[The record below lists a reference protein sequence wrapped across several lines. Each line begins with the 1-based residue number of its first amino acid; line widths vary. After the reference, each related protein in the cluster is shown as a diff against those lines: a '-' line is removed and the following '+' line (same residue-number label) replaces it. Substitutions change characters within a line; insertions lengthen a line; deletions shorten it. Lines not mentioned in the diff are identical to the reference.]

1 MKGKN
6 AALSMKVKVG
16 IAISAVAITA
26 GGVGTAELITHS
38 GHRAIASI
46 SPLWPASFSSEKY
59 QEPEFKDSPSREN
72 KAFNVAD
79 FGEQGSNGWFYRYG
93 KSEKP
98 SASKQITE
106 FDGEKYHEIGVEG
119 LEMKKD
125 FLQPG
130 QKEAAILEWRA
141 AKKGKVNLKVAYVK
155 SVNGDKNPTYPDGLT
170 VSIYKGDKLLEN
182 HPVDVKT
189 DSEVLMETELSKIP
203 VKKHESIYFV
213 IDAKANNAYDGG
225 LLYAAVLDDK
235 FKEAAPGVDHAR
247 KNNNANFR
255 DDFGKQGHN
264 GWYYMCGKDVVD
276 SKVASFKAKD
286 NYMNYT
292 SPGLEIGKGFIHP
305 AINDKAVI
313 AWKPKNAGNIEI
325 RGNYEKF
332 EQHDGNPDWPDG
344 VNFSIYKNSK
354 KIFTRDV
361 AAKTKGNNKV
371 DFREKNISV
380 TKNDNIYFVVDA
392 KGNSSYDG
400 GALDVSILDR
410 NGLTNEDSVVVDE
423 SETRQNFANVKD
435 DFGEQGNNGWFF
447 QEGYGDNPFDTYN
460 MNNYVKDD
468 KYVDDSYLEIK
479 RDFVNTGS
487 GQKSAVVKWRVAQ
500 DGTIAID
507 SSYTKLKNKDK
518 NPSWPDGTRVS
529 IFHNSTKLV
538 SQDFAPDRHK
548 EVTKS
553 LDVSSVDVKRG
564 DYISMVVN
572 GKENNAYDGGK
583 YTFAIRSLSGIVGP
597 TEKDVVIPNDD
608 ARTNNASVIT
618 DFGEQGKN
626 GWFYQ
631 YGYYTDPFCAVNV
644 ANYEPEDKYVTK
656 DGIEIKRDFIMPSTK
671 DKSANVKW
679 KVAKD
684 GKINVFLN
692 YTKLKNEDKNPSWP
706 DGVDVTLLHNGKV
719 LKYEGFE
726 PDVNNEVSK
735 DMSVSNLSVKK
746 GDFIT
751 MIVNGRNNTA
761 YDGGKYAFSIEDANV
776 VHVDKVNKSGVNEAN
791 LSSDFGEQGS
801 NGWYYCEGA
810 NPDKAEVLQTKT
822 ADKSGYLSVKD
833 NGLEIKRDFVQPG
846 VKKHAMYQ
854 WVVAANGTVNID
866 GEYVKFGHQDGNPSW
881 PDGTKVIVSKNSKVL
896 LDKDVHVKAGDGND
910 TKLKIDIDELSV
922 KKGDILTFE
931 IGARENNAWDGGRLQ
946 VKIKD
951 SESKGPEIKP
961 DTDNEANLFED
972 FGKQG
977 HKGWYYGSCEWDSKN
992 FELLKYDEKNECY
1005 KGKGK
1010 PELKKDFVEPDSGL
1024 NAAYKWIAG
1033 EDGKIRID
1041 GEYTK
1046 FANDAD
1052 PNANGVCLRIFHNGA
1067 EKKWIGDGLNHGG
1080 IKEDVTVKFDQILDV
1095 KRGDEIIFAVNSEAN
1110 DSYDGGKLQIKINPY
1125 KAPETPEPEDG
1136 DNVANLKKDFGP
1148 QGSNGWYFGS
1158 CEWDSKDFLLIDYNQ
1173 DEDRYF
1179 SNGKPE
1185 LKRDFVEPGAFRNAA
1200 YKWVVKKDGKIKIDG
1215 KYTKFSNDADP
1226 NANGVCLRIFHNGV
1240 EKRWIGDGLNH
1251 GGIKDEVTVTFDQY
1265 LDVKKGDEILFAVN
1279 GEGNDAWDGGR
1290 LEVDITPAD

>member
-1 MKGKN
+1 MKGKLK
-6 AALSMKVKVG
+6 ALSVKAKAG
-16 IAISAVAITA
+16 IAVASCGIIV
-26 GGVGTAELITHS
+26 GGVCAGVIFSHHS
-38 GHRAIASI
+38 IKSIASI
-46 SPLWPASFSSEKY
+46 SPLWPSSFSSEKY
-59 QEPEFKDSPSREN
+59 HEPKFNDDPSREN

-98 SASKQITE
+98 SSSKQITE

-130 QKEAAILEWRA
+130 QKDAAILEWRA
-141 AKKGKVNLKVAYVK
+141 AKEGKVNLKLAYVK

-170 VSIYKGDKLLEN
+170 VSVYKGDKLLEN

-189 DSEVLMETELSKIP
+189 DAEVLMETQIDKIS

-225 LLYAAVLDDK
+225 ILYASIMDEK
-235 FKEAAPGVDHAR
+235 FKEHTPGKDTAR

-255 DDFGKQGHN
+255 DDFGKQGKN
-264 GWYYMCGKDVVD
+264 GWYYKCGKDVTD
-276 SKVASFKAKD
+276 SKIASFKAKD

-292 SPGLEIGKGFIHP
+292 SPGLEIGGGFIHP
-305 AINDKAVI
+305 AINDKAI
-313 AWKPKNAGNIEI
+313 IEWTPHNAGTIEI
-325 RGNYEKF
+325 RGKYEKF
-332 EQHDGNPDWPDG
+332 EQHDGNPEWPDG
-344 VNFSIYKNSK
+344 TKFSIYKNNK
-354 KIFTRDV
+354 KIFDRDV
-361 AAKTKGNNKV
+361 AAKTKGNNDV

-380 TKNDNIYFVVDA
+380 TKNDKIYFVVDA
-392 KGNSSYDG
+392 KGNASYDG
-400 GALDVSILDR
+400 GALDVSIIDR
-410 NGLTNEDSVVVDE
+410 NGFSNESSVSVDE

-435 DFGEQGNNGWFF
+435 DFGAQGNNGWIF
-447 QEGYGDNPFDTYN
+447 QEGYGDDPFDTCN
-460 MNNYVKDD
+460 MKNYIKDD

-479 RDFVNTGS
+479 RDFINTGS
-487 GQKSAVVKWRVAQ
+487 GKKSAVVKWKVAQ

-507 SSYTKLKNKDK
+507 SSYTKLKNEDK

-529 IFHNSTKLV
+529 IYHNRTKLV
-538 SQDFAPDRHK
+538 SKEFAPDRHK

-553 LDVSSVDVKRG
+553 LNVPSVKVSRG
-564 DYISMVVN
+564 DYITMVVN

-583 YTFAIRSLSGIVGP
+583 YKFAIRSTSGLVGA
-597 TEKDVVIPNDD
+597 TERDVQVSED
-608 ARTNNASVIT
+608 RTNNAAVIT
-618 DFGEQGKN
+618 DFGPQGKN

-644 ANYEPEDKYVTK
+644 ANYIPDDKYVTK

-719 LKYEGFE
+719 LKKAAFAPE
-726 PDVNNEVSK
+726 VNKEVTK
-735 DMSVSNLSVKK
+735 DLSVSSLPVKK

-751 MIVNGRNNTA
+751 MVVNGRDNTA

-776 VHVDKVNKSGVNEAN
+776 VKVDKVNKNTENEAN

-801 NGWYYCEGA
+801 NGWYYCEGE
-810 NPDKAEVLQTKT
+810 NPQKAEVLQSRTPDG
-822 ADKSGYLSVKD
+822 AGYLSVKD
-833 NGLEIKRDFVQPG
+833 SGLEMKRDFVQPG
-846 VKKHAMYQ
+846 AKKHAMYQ
-854 WVVAANGTVNID
+854 WVVAADGTVNVD

-881 PDGTKVIVSKNSKVL
+881 PDGTKVIVSKNNKVL
-896 LDKDVHVKAGDGND
+896 FEKDANVLAGDGND
-910 TKLKIDIDELSV
+910 TKVKINLEKLSV

-931 IGARENNAWDGGRLQ
+931 ISAKKNNAWDGGRLQ

-951 SESKGPEIKP
+951 PNAGVIEQKP
-961 DTDNEANLFED
+961 DTDNVADLFAD

-977 HKGWYYGSCEWDSKN
+977 SKGWYYGTCEWDSKN

-1005 KGKGK
+1005 KGNGK

-1033 EDGKIRID
+1033 ADGKIKIE

-1046 FANDAD
+1046 FANASD
-1052 PNANGVCLRIFHNGA
+1052 PNANGVCLRIFHNGK
-1067 EKKWIGDGLNHGG
+1067 EKKWIGDGINHGG
-1080 IKEDVTVKFDQILDV
+1080 LTNDVTVRFDQYLNV
-1095 KRGDEIIFAVNSEAN
+1095 KKGDEIIFAVNSEAN
-1110 DSYDGGKLQIKINPY
+1110 DAWDGGKLQVKINPY
-1125 KAPETPEPEDG
+1125 QDPSQTDTTDG
-1136 DNVANLKKDFGP
+1136 ENRAILKKDFGP

-1158 CEWDSKDFLLIDYNQ
+1158 CEWDSKDFLLLDYNKE
-1173 DEDRYF
+1173 EDRYF
-1179 SNGKPE
+1179 NNGKPE
-1185 LKRDFVEPGAFRNAA
+1185 LKRDFVEPGAYRNAA
-1200 YKWVVKKDGKIKIDG
+1200 YKWVVKKDGRIKIDG
-1215 KYTKFSNDADP
+1215 KYTKFPNDSDL
-1226 NANGVCLRIFHNGV
+1226 NSNGVCLRIFHNGV
-1240 EKRWIGDGLNH
+1240 EKKWIGDGINH
-1251 GGIKDEVTVTFDQY
+1251 GGIKKEVTVNFDQY
-1265 LDVKKGDEILFAVN
+1265 LDVKKGDEIIFAVN

-1290 LEVDITPAD
+1290 LEIEIEPAD